1 MPLDFHVVTTT
12 LFNLQVP
19 VIEGLKTNFKRRR
32 RVLAWRRRLI
42 GGPKFEKMRVA
53 N

>member
-1 MPLDFHVVTTT
+1 VVTKA

-19 VIEGLKTNFKRRR
+19 VIEGLKTNFKRRK
-32 RVLAWRRRLI
+32 RVLTRRRRLV
-42 GGPKFEKMRVA
+42 GGSKFEKMRVA